1 MTQHQAMGWV
11 ILVGVPLL
19 LAIWV
24 ISVVPLGAW
33 IALAALA
40 FVLVF
45 MCRGPL
51 HDALTEAKQKN
62 RVQALKREITRLEA
76 ERTGLKAYGYFGITP
91 AEFKQELADLERKL
105 EVARQDLRSIWK
117 LSDGW

>member
-1 MTQHQAMGWV
+1 
-11 ILVGVPLL
+11 
-19 LAIWV
+19 
-24 ISVVPLGAW
+24 
-33 IALAALA
+33 
-40 FVLVF
+40 
-45 MCRGPL
+45 
-51 HDALTEAKQKN
+51 
-62 RVQALKREITRLEA
+62 LKREITRLEA